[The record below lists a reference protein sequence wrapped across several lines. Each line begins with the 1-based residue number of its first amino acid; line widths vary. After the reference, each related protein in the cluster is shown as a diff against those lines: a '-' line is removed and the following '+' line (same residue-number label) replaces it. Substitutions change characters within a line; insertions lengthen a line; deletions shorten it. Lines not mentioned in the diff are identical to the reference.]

1 VSSPSIIR
9 DPPHDEGPSDGG
21 ARDRRPPDRG
31 DDPVIRVTDLT
42 SSFGDTVVHEGL
54 NLEVRKGEILG
65 LVGGSGAGKSV
76 LLNTLIGLRLPQ
88 RGDVEVLGV
97 NIDNASGAERESLE
111 RRWGVLFQGGALF
124 SSLTVRENVAAPMHE
139 HTRLTR
145 KMIDQLAD
153 TKLVMV
159 GLEPRAG
166 DLHPAELSGGMR
178 KRAGLA
184 RAIALDPELL
194 FLDEP
199 TAGLDPISAEAFD
212 TLIRNLSDALG
223 LTVFMITHDLD
234 SLYAL
239 CDRVAVISEKK
250 IIAVGPI
257 AELERSDDPWIKAYF
272 LGPRGRA
279 AADTAARAEDQVQTV
294 DTVDDS
300 VDDRAKAAKPAAGRT
315 EERS

>member
-1 VSSPSIIR
+1 MSPSSAVS
-9 DPPHDEGPSDGG
+9 DPPDDAQSAEDP
-21 ARDRRPPDRG
+21 APDR
-31 DDPVIRVTDLT
+31 DIDPVIKITNLKSR
-42 SSFGDTVVHEGL
+42 FGDTVVHEGL

-76 LLNTLIGLRLPQ
+76 LLNTLIGLRQPQ
-88 RGDVEVLGV
+88 GGKVEVLGV
-97 NIDNASGAERESLE
+97 DVDNAAGAEREALE
-111 RRWGVLFQGGALF
+111 RRWGVLFQSGALF
-124 SSLTVRENVAAPMHE
+124 SSLTVRENIAAPMHE
-139 HTRLTR
+139 HTRLSQKT
-145 KMIDQLAD
+145 IDELAD
-153 TKLVMV
+153 TKLTMV
-159 GLEPRAG
+159 GLEARAG

-212 TLIRNLSDALG
+212 RLIRNLSDALG

-239 CDRVAVISEKK
+239 CDRVAVISDKK
-250 IIAVGPI
+250 IVAVGPI
-257 AELERSDDPWIKAYF
+257 SDLERSENPWIKAYF

-279 AADTAARAEDQVQTV
+279 AEQAADRV
-294 DTVDDS
+294 DLE
-300 VDDRAKAAKPAAGRT
+300 DRAVSAAA
-315 EERS
+315 EQS